1 VIAFV
6 RHGQTELN
14 RGGRL
19 QGRIDAPLS
28 ALGREQAAALGRG
41 FATTP
46 VARVFTSPL
55 QRAHDTAA
63 AIASAHGLAV
73 EVDER
78 LIELDYGAWD
88 GLLLTEVSADDWAAW
103 RRDPGFSPPG
113 GERLADVTARVTAFC
128 ADVLADPVDGLVIAV
143 SHVSPI
149 KAAVC
154 GALRVDESITW
165 RMQLDVA
172 SVTRIGRRPDGSPY
186 LAGFNDASI
195 VNAPTAQPPNS

>member
-1 VIAFV
+1 MIAFV

-28 ALGREQAAALGRG
+28 TLGTEQAAALGRG
-41 FATTP
+41 FAPEP
-46 VARVFTSPL
+46 VARVLSSPL
-55 QRAHDTAA
+55 RRAHDTAT
-63 AIASAHGLAV
+63 AIAAPHGLSV
-73 EVDER
+73 EIDER

-88 GLLLTEVSADDWAAW
+88 GLPLAEVSAADWATW
-103 RRDPGFSPPG
+103 RADPEFAPPG
-113 GERLADVTARVTAFC
+113 GERLSDVTARVAAFG
-128 ADVLADPVDGLVIAV
+128 AAVFDDHGDDLVIAV

-154 GALRVDESITW
+154 GALRVDERITW

-172 SVTRIGRRPDGSPY
+172 SVTRIGRRPDGSPF

-195 VNAPTAQPPNS
+195 VKSVRVQ

>member
-28 ALGREQAAALGRG
+28 ALGAEQAAALGRG
-41 FATTP
+41 FASQP
-46 VARVFTSPL
+46 VVRVLSSPL
-55 QRAHDTAA
+55 QRARDTAA
-63 AIASAHGLAV
+63 AIAAAHGLTV
-73 EVDER
+73 EADER
-78 LIELDYGAWD
+78 LIELDYGDWD
-88 GLLLTEVSADDWAAW
+88 GLPLADISSSDWATW
-103 RRDPGFSPPG
+103 RHDPEFAPPG
-113 GERLADVTARVTAFC
+113 GERLTDVTARVAGFTASVFR
-128 ADVLADPVDGLVIAV
+128 DHGNDLVIAV

-154 GALRVDESITW
+154 GALRVDERTTW

-172 SVTRIGRRPDGSPY
+172 SVTRIGSRPDGTPY
-186 LAGFNDASI
+186 LASFNEASL
-195 VNAPTAQPPNS
+195 VTPR

>member
-1 VIAFV
+1 MIAFV
-6 RHGQTELN
+6 RHGQTDLN

-41 FATTP
+41 FAATP
-46 VARVFTSPL
+46 VVRVISSPL
-55 QRAHDTAA
+55 QRARDPAT
-63 AIASAHGLAV
+63 AIATAHGLTV

-88 GLLLTEVSADDWAAW
+88 GLKLAEVSADDWAAW
-103 RRDPGFSPPG
+103 RRDPEFSPPG
-113 GERLADVTARVTAFC
+113 GERLADVTARVAAFC
-128 ADVLADPVDGLVIAV
+128 SDVLSDDLVVAV

-154 GALRVDESITW
+154 GALRVDEMVTW

-172 SVTRIGRRPDGSPY
+172 SVTRIGGRPDGSSY
-186 LAGFNDASI
+186 LAAFNDASI
-195 VNAPTAQPPNS
+195 VNALTS

>member
-1 VIAFV
+1 VLSFV

-28 ALGREQAAALGRG
+28 PLGTAQAAALGHG
-41 FATTP
+41 FASLP
-46 VARVFTSPL
+46 VTRVLSSPL
-55 QRAHDTAA
+55 QRARDTAEQ
-63 AIASAHGLAV
+63 IARAHGLAV
-73 EVDER
+73 DVDER

-88 GLLLTEVSADDWAAW
+88 GLALADVSPDDWARW
-103 RRDPGFSPPG
+103 RTDPEFAPPG
-113 GERLADVTARVTAFC
+113 GERLSDVAARVAAFC
-128 ADVLADPVDGLVIAV
+128 ADVLSDDLVVAV

-154 GALRVDESITW
+154 GALRVDDRVTW

-172 SVTRIGRRPDGSPY
+172 SVTRIGRRPDGGGY
-186 LAGFNDASI
+186 LVAFNDASL
-195 VNAPTAQPPNS
+195 VKSVGS

>member
-28 ALGREQAAALGRG
+28 ALGAQQAAALARG
-41 FATTP
+41 FASAP
-46 VARVFTSPL
+46 VTRVLSSPL
-55 QRAHDTAA
+55 SRARDTAA
-63 AIASAHGLAV
+63 AIASAHDLAV

-78 LIELDYGAWD
+78 LIELDYGTWD
-88 GLLLTEVSADDWAAW
+88 GLALSDVSADNWASW
-103 RRDPGFSPPG
+103 RNDPEFAPPG
-113 GERLADVTARVTAFC
+113 GERLSDVTARVASFC
-128 ADVLADPVDGLVIAV
+128 AEVLGDDLVIAV

-154 GALRVDESITW
+154 GALRVDDRATW

-172 SVTRIGRRPDGSPY
+172 AVTRIGRRSDGGAY
-186 LAGFNDASI
+186 LIAFNDASL
-195 VNAPTAQPPNS
+195 VKSLGS

>member
-28 ALGREQAAALGRG
+28 ALGAEQAAALGRG
-41 FATTP
+41 FASMP
-46 VARVFTSPL
+46 VTRVLSSPL
-55 QRAHDTAA
+55 QRARDTAVE
-63 AIASAHGLAV
+63 IARAHKLAV
-73 EVDER
+73 EIDER

-88 GLLLTEVSADDWAAW
+88 GLALADVSAADWAAW
-103 RRDPGFSPPG
+103 RRDPEFAPPG
-113 GERLADVTARVTAFC
+113 GERLSDVGARVAGFC
-128 ADVLADPVDGLVIAV
+128 ADVLTDDVVVAV

-154 GALRVDESITW
+154 GALRVDEAVTW

-186 LAGFNDASI
+186 LLAYNDASL
-195 VNAPTAQPPNS
+195 VNSLGS